1 MANFDVK
8 VIDHTDEIISAKD
21 AAVERALEIIGGKME
36 RYAKAL
42 CPVGT
47 PESTGIAGYRGG
59 TLRNS
64 ITYITSNH
72 SGKTVTIPKASAS
85 PTAPLHG
92 GTQEDASTD
101 EKNVVYVGTNVYYA
115 PYVEE
120 GTSKKAPR
128 RFIKPALNDHLSEY
142 KHIFLNEL
150 KKG

>member
-1 MANFDVK
+1 MPNVK
-8 VIDHTDEIISAKD
+8 VEVIDNTQEVISAKD

-47 PESTGIAGYRGG
+47 PESTGIPGYRGG

-64 ITYITSNH
+64 ITYVTATH
-72 SGKTVTIPKASAS
+72 AGKTVTIPKASAS

-101 EKNVVYVGTNVYYA
+101 EKDVVIVGTNVYYA

-128 RFIKPALNDHLSEY
+128 RFIKPALKDHLPEY
-142 KHIFLNEL
+142 KNIFLNEL
-150 KKG
+150 KKV